1 MGDKSLERFRVEYEK
16 LHRALKKSHESE
28 KRLIR
33 KCRELNQEIVAN
45 AAKVQTAIKLSQE
58 DQNTIASLKKEIEK
72 AWKMVDASHEKEQRA
87 KETIQQLKME
97 IANLSR
103 LVEQGAGLT
112 LGQENTV
119 NELMKQKEELT
130 QERDALLQ
138 QVVSYR
144 NEIGDYGE
152 RVKALETEKSAKD
165 AEIAELTEQIT
176 RLKSDGER
184 ELRRKERLE
193 KDVKDMK
200 VMLEKKQEEVR
211 QKQLAVNQGEEELG
225 RQALKLREL
234 EFQAQKAHKENDAL
248 SQKTQRLQQELEEQ
262 INTNNQLLTENNQRQ
277 IELKTKD
284 DEIAAVKSQA
294 LKDSR
299 LRDQLKK
306 KIKEQEDARGE
317 IEKQRDMLKQ
327 EILQLEREIDEQ
339 RRQIEIDRKTIEE
352 MGRERDL
359 LQNNL
364 RKTESATSK
373 QADLVKIQ
381 ENTRKNLEVEIQGY
395 KAEAQKQ
402 RQVIYGLEKEREK
415 YGQQASDATS
425 KYMQALEEVKVRE
438 GTIAELQKKIQES
451 DAKLKQQQNLY
462 VAPSLPSL
470 YYCNTLRPALPS
482 LYYCNTLARYEQV
495 RSDRNLYSKNL
506 IEAEDEIAEMKRKF
520 KIMNHQIEQLKEEIT
535 AKDHA
540 LVKEHFEHKKVE
552 KERDSLKEELQEL
565 KGKVTEA
572 DETIASQVSEV
583 QKLTH
588 IINEADAERS
598 RMKKEYDQ
606 VINERDI
613 LGTQLIRRNDELA
626 LLCVERSAFAFA
638 CDIWTRYEKIKIQQ
652 STLSKGE
659 VQYRDRVE
667 DIRLLKLKINDLKRA
682 LQILKRQTSN
692 IDVLRNEV
700 HQLQRYPKRP
710 SRYEKV

>member
-262 INTNNQLLTENNQRQ
+262 INTNNQLLTENNARQ

-299 LRDQLKK
+299 MRDQLKK

-402 RQVIYGLEKEREK
+402 RQVIYGLEKER
-415 YGQQASDATS
+415 
-425 KYMQALEEVKVRE
+425 
-438 GTIAELQKKIQES
+438 
-451 DAKLKQQQNLY
+451 
-462 VAPSLPSL
+462 
-470 YYCNTLRPALPS
+470 
-482 LYYCNTLARYEQV
+482 
-495 RSDRNLYSKNL
+495 
-506 IEAEDEIAEMKRKF
+506 
-520 KIMNHQIEQLKEEIT
+520 
-535 AKDHA
+535 
-540 LVKEHFEHKKVE
+540 
-552 KERDSLKEELQEL
+552 
-565 KGKVTEA
+565 
-572 DETIASQVSEV
+572 
-583 QKLTH
+583 
-588 IINEADAERS
+588 
-598 RMKKEYDQ
+598 
-606 VINERDI
+606 
-613 LGTQLIRRNDELA
+613 
-626 LLCVERSAFAFA
+626 
-638 CDIWTRYEKIKIQQ
+638 
-652 STLSKGE
+652 
-659 VQYRDRVE
+659 
-667 DIRLLKLKINDLKRA
+667 
-682 LQILKRQTSN
+682 
-692 IDVLRNEV
+692 
-700 HQLQRYPKRP
+700 
-710 SRYEKV
+710 